1 MHITNFKLKALPA
14 LLSGLTLLT
23 LAACHQA
30 PPEEAPPP
38 AKVTAMTVSAG
49 PVELTEDLPGRVT
62 AFRTAE
68 IRPQVGGIVQRRLFE
83 QGAEVKAGAPLFQI
97 HTAPFQADADT
108 AAAAL
113 QRAEA
118 ALVRAKLQA
127 ERIRPLVQADA
138 VSQQSYDDAVSQ
150 RDQAQAEVAQAK
162 ATLAR
167 RRLDVGY
174 ATVTAP
180 ISGRIGE
187 ELVTEGA
194 LVAQTDATPMARVQQ
209 IDQVYVDVRQPASM
223 LRTLRGD
230 AAHPPK
236 ATILDGNGNSYGLE
250 ARILFSGINVDTG
263 TGDMVLR
270 ILVPNPD
277 RQLLPGMFVRARI
290 GRMADAD
297 GILVPQQAVLHA
309 GSTRVWV
316 LDAAGKAALREVKLG
331 GLVGHSYLITQ
342 GLKSGERVAVE
353 GLDRIQPDTKLD
365 ISPWKSASATLAK
378 VAAPAAQR

>member
-1 MHITNFKLKALPA
+1 MHITKISPKA

-30 PPEEAPPP
+30 PPDEAPPSP
-38 AKVTAMTVSAG
+38 KVSALTVAAG
-49 PVELTEDLPGRVT
+49 PVELAEDLPGRVT

-68 IRPQVGGIVQRRLFE
+68 IRPQVGGIIQRRLFE
-83 QGAEVKAGAPLFQI
+83 QGAEVKAGTPLFQI

-118 ALVRAKLQA
+118 ALVRAKIQA

-138 VSQQSYDDAVSQ
+138 VSQQTYDDAVSQ

-167 RRLDVGY
+167 RRLDLGY

-194 LVAQTDATPMARVQQ
+194 LVAQTDATPMARIQQ

-230 AAHPPK
+230 SAHPPK
-236 ATILDGNGNSYGLE
+236 AYILDGSGNNYGLD

-270 ILVPNPD
+270 ILVDNRD

-290 GRMADAD
+290 ARMADAD
-297 GILVPQQAVLHA
+297 GILVPQQAVLHT

-316 LDAAGKAALREVKLG
+316 VDAGNKAVLRDVKLG
-331 GLVGHSYLITQ
+331 GMVGHNYLITQ
-342 GLKSGERVAVE
+342 GLKAGEKIAVE

-365 ISPWKSASATLAK
+365 ITPWGRAPVTTPVAAMASA
-378 VAAPAAQR
+378 PAQR

>member
-1 MHITNFKLKALPA
+1 MHIKNLTLKALPA

-23 LAACHQA
+23 LAACRQA
-30 PPEEAPPP
+30 PPDEAPPP
-38 AKVTAMTVSAG
+38 AKVSALTVTAG
-49 PVELTEDLPGRVT
+49 PVELAEDLPGRVT

-97 HTAPFQADADT
+97 HTAPFQADADM

-118 ALVRAKLQA
+118 ALVRAKIQA

-138 VSQQSYDDAVSQ
+138 VSQQTYDDAVSQ

-167 RRLDVGY
+167 RRLDLGY

-236 ATILDGNGNSYGLE
+236 ARILDGGGNDYGLE

-270 ILVPNPD
+270 ILVPNPE

-290 GRMADAD
+290 ARMADAD

-309 GSTRVWV
+309 GATRVWV
-316 LDAAGKAALREVKLG
+316 LGAGNKAVLRDVKLG
-331 GLVGHSYLITQ
+331 GLVGHNYLVTK
-342 GLKSGERVAVE
+342 GLKAGERIAVE
-353 GLDRIQPDTKLD
+353 GLDRIQPDAKLD
-365 ISPWKSASATLAK
+365 ITPWKRDSALASA
-378 VAAPAAQR
+378 AAHR

>member
-1 MHITNFKLKALPA
+1 MHIKHFTLKALPA

-23 LAACHQA
+23 LAACDQA
-30 PPEEAPPP
+30 PPDETPPP
-38 AKVTAMTVSAG
+38 AKVSALTVSAG
-49 PVELTEDLPGRVT
+49 PVELAEDLPGRVS

-68 IRPQVGGIVQRRLFE
+68 IRPQVGGIIQRRLFE

-97 HTAPFQADADT
+97 HTAPFQAEADT

-118 ALVRAKLQA
+118 ALVRARIQA
-127 ERIRPLVQADA
+127 ERIRPLVLADA
-138 VSQQSYDDAVSQ
+138 VSQQTYDDAVSQ
-150 RDQAQAEVAQAK
+150 RDQAQAEVAQAR
-162 ATLAR
+162 AALAR
-167 RRLDVGY
+167 RRLDLGY

-236 ATILDGNGNSYGLE
+236 ARILDGGGNDYGLE

-290 GRMADAD
+290 ARMADAD

-309 GSTRVWV
+309 GATRVWV
-316 LDAAGKAALREVKLG
+316 LDPGNKATLREVKLG
-331 GLVGHSYLITQ
+331 GLVGHNYLVTK
-342 GLKSGERVAVE
+342 GLKPGERIAVE
-353 GLDRIQPDTKLD
+353 GLDRIQPDAKLD
-365 ISPWKSASATLAK
+365 ITPWKRDTATAM
-378 VAAPAAQR
+378 AGAPAHR

>member
-1 MHITNFKLKALPA
+1 MHIKHFTLKALPA

-30 PPEEAPPP
+30 PPDETPPP
-38 AKVTAMTVSAG
+38 AKVSALTVDAG
-49 PVELTEDLPGRVT
+49 PVELAEDLPGRVT

-68 IRPQVGGIVQRRLFE
+68 IRPQVGGIIQRRLFE

-97 HTAPFQADADT
+97 HTAPFQAEADT

-118 ALVRAKLQA
+118 ALVRARIQA
-127 ERIRPLVQADA
+127 ERIRPLVLADA
-138 VSQQSYDDAVSQ
+138 VSQQTYDDAVSQ

-167 RRLDVGY
+167 RRLDLGY

-230 AAHPPK
+230 AAHPPT
-236 ATILDGNGNSYGLE
+236 AHILDGSGKDYGLE
-250 ARILFSGINVDTG
+250 ARILFSGINVDAG

-270 ILVPNPD
+270 ILVANPD

-290 GRMADAD
+290 ARMADAD
-297 GILVPQQAVLHA
+297 GILVPQQAVLQA
-309 GSTRVWV
+309 GATRVWV
-316 LDAAGKAALREVKLG
+316 LDPGNKATLREVKLG
-331 GLVGHSYLITQ
+331 GLVGRNYLVTK
-342 GLKSGERVAVE
+342 GLKPGERIAVE
-353 GLDRIQPDTKLD
+353 GLDRIQPDAKLD
-365 ISPWKSASATLAK
+365 VTPWKRDTATAM
-378 VAAPAAQR
+378 AGAPAHR